1 MIRRLPFT
9 IGVYAVMA
17 FVFLLLHVN
26 TTFEI
31 AFCIAGITVIGIFTL
46 CRTFWMAKR
55 GSAVLVSSRSRHFCP
70 KCTVFIGLEKE
81 LVSSVMLSVC
91 FNKRCSTVRETISKC
106 VNRRWSSDDEPWRSP
121 PRCQERGV
129 RCGHSSYT
137 RDNCCMERTR
147 KNGMRFGFALRGS
160 HSHPNRMYWIETER
174 I

>member
-1 MIRRLPFT
+1 MPSWHSYFCFCMWI
-9 IGVYAVMA
+9 
-17 FVFLLLHVN
+17 LLLKLRFVLRGLPSL
-26 TTFEI
+26 
-31 AFCIAGITVIGIFTL
+31 AFFTL

-137 RDNCCMERTR
+137 RDNCCMERTQ